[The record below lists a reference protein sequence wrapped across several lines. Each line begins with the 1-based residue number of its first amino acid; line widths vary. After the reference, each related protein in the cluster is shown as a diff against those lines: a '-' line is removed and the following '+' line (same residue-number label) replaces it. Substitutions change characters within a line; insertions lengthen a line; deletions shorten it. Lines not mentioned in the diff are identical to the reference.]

1 VRISK
6 GSRLIRTVDEWFLFA
21 PPKGHAEQWR
31 DYRSAKELARYW
43 TMRTN
48 ADAGEPLKRML
59 LPVFGEVH
67 LESAVAEC
75 EIKIDRFRGTHP
87 NRDLVITA
95 RAREGTLCIHI
106 EAKADEPFADLIGP
120 YYDEGKLRANSKI
133 PSRIDGLIGNVF
145 GGTLSA
151 DRRRLRYQ
159 LLHASY
165 AACLDA
171 ERSGAKA
178 AIFVVHEFRSLLSNQ
193 TKMESNGRDWSA
205 FLSHFPELRSLKF
218 VDGNLYGPV
227 ILPPKAAG
235 PRVPLYFGNGA
246 LTFIDR
252 HCFLAAFALP
262 SPIVAIPNN
271 PKHLAASDEA
281 ERLVSAARV
290 DDDSAFELKLRPERL
305 VEFIGQEKAKEQ
317 LAIALEAAKSRGEAL
332 DHVLLFG
339 PPGLG
344 KTTLATIIA
353 NELGVGFQQT
363 SGPAL
368 QIQGDLTAI
377 LTNLRERQVLFLD
390 EIHRLQPVLEE
401 KLYTALE
408 DYKLDIIIGQGP
420 AARTHVME
428 IRPFTFVA
436 ATTRPGLLSSP
447 LRSRFGIL
455 LRLEFYTDDE
465 LRFVVERSAE
475 VMGVPID
482 RDGAAEI
489 AMRSRGTPRIANRLL
504 RRVRDYAQVRAAGVI
519 DRKTAQAA
527 LALLE
532 VDAHG
537 FDELDRR
544 LLRTIIEKYDGG
556 PVGLNTLA
564 AALAEEQDAL
574 EEVYEPFLIQ
584 IGFLDRTPRGRVATR
599 LAYEHLGI
607 EMPRKYGLF

>member
-1 VRISK
+1 MDI
-6 GSRLIRTVDEWFLFA
+6 
-21 PPKGHAEQWR
+21 PKNK
-31 DYRSAKELARYW
+31 AKI
-43 TMRTN
+43 N
-48 ADAGEPLKRML
+48 
-59 LPVFGEVH
+59 
-67 LESAVAEC
+67 LE
-75 EIKIDRFRGTHP
+75 R
-87 NRDLVITA
+87 
-95 RAREGTLCIHI
+95 
-106 EAKADEPFADLIGP
+106 
-120 YYDEGKLRANSKI
+120 
-133 PSRIDGLIGNVF
+133 PS
-145 GGTLSA
+145 T
-151 DRRRLRYQ
+151 
-159 LLHASY
+159 
-165 AACLDA
+165 
-171 ERSGAKA
+171 
-178 AIFVVHEFRSLLSNQ
+178 
-193 TKMESNGRDWSA
+193 
-205 FLSHFPELRSLKF
+205 
-218 VDGNLYGPV
+218 
-227 ILPPKAAG
+227 
-235 PRVPLYFGNGA
+235 
-246 LTFIDR
+246 
-252 HCFLAAFALP
+252 
-262 SPIVAIPNN
+262 
-271 PKHLAASDEA
+271 EA
-281 ERLVSAARV
+281 ERLVSAGRV
-290 DDDSAFELKLRPERL
+290 DEDAAFELKLRPTRL
-305 VEFIGQEKAKEQ
+305 REFVGQEKAKEQ
-317 LAIALEAAKSRGEAL
+317 LAVALEAAKSRGEAL

-353 NELGVGFQQT
+353 NELEVGYQQT

-408 DYKLDIIIGQGP
+408 DYKLDIMIGQGP
-420 AARTHVME
+420 AARTHVMD
-428 IRPFTFVA
+428 IKPFTFVA

-504 RRVRDYAQVRAAGVI
+504 RRVRDYAQVRAQGVI
-519 DRKTAQAA
+519 DRPVAQAA
-527 LALLE
+527 LTMLE

-599 LAYEHLGI
+599 LAYEHLRI
-607 EMPRKYGLF
+607 EMPRKLSLF

>member
-1 VRISK
+1 M
-6 GSRLIRTVDEWFLFA
+6 DF
-21 PPKGHAEQWR
+21 PKSSPKPDLNHA
-31 DYRSAKELARYW
+31 AKQ
-43 TMRTN
+43 TD
-48 ADAGEPLKRML
+48 AD
-59 LPVFGEVH
+59 
-67 LESAVAEC
+67 
-75 EIKIDRFRGTHP
+75 
-87 NRDLVITA
+87 
-95 RAREGTLCIHI
+95 
-106 EAKADEPFADLIGP
+106 
-120 YYDEGKLRANSKI
+120 
-133 PSRIDGLIGNVF
+133 
-145 GGTLSA
+145 
-151 DRRRLRYQ
+151 
-159 LLHASY
+159 
-165 AACLDA
+165 
-171 ERSGAKA
+171 
-178 AIFVVHEFRSLLSNQ
+178 
-193 TKMESNGRDWSA
+193 
-205 FLSHFPELRSLKF
+205 
-218 VDGNLYGPV
+218 
-227 ILPPKAAG
+227 
-235 PRVPLYFGNGA
+235 
-246 LTFIDR
+246 
-252 HCFLAAFALP
+252 
-262 SPIVAIPNN
+262 
-271 PKHLAASDEA
+271 
-281 ERLVSAARV
+281 RLVSAGKV
-290 DDDSAFELKLRPERL
+290 DDDAAFELKLRPKKL
-305 VEFIGQEKAKEQ
+305 SEFIGQSKAKEQ

-353 NELGVGFQQT
+353 NELSVGYQQT

-368 QIQGDLTAI
+368 QIAGDLTAI
-377 LTNLRERQVLFLD
+377 LTNLRDRQVLFLD

-436 ATTRPGLLSSP
+436 ATTRPGLISSP

-465 LRFVVERSAE
+465 LRYIVERSAE
-475 VMGVPID
+475 VIGVPID
-482 RDGAAEI
+482 TDGAAEI

-504 RRVRDYAQVRAAGVI
+504 RRVRDYAQVRGGGNI
-519 DRKTAQAA
+519 DRATAEAA
-527 LALLE
+527 LKMLE

-564 AALAEEQDAL
+564 AALAEEEDAL

-607 EMPRKYGLF
+607 PLPRKLSLF

>member
-1 VRISK
+1 MDITKNKPRPD
-6 GSRLIRTVDEWFLFA
+6 L
-21 PPKGHAEQWR
+21 
-31 DYRSAKELARYW
+31 
-43 TMRTN
+43 N
-48 ADAGEPLKRML
+48 
-59 LPVFGEVH
+59 
-67 LESAVAEC
+67 
-75 EIKIDRFRGTHP
+75 RG
-87 NRDLVITA
+87 
-95 RAREGTLCIHI
+95 
-106 EAKADEPFADLIGP
+106 
-120 YYDEGKLRANSKI
+120 
-133 PSRIDGLIGNVF
+133 
-145 GGTLSA
+145 
-151 DRRRLRYQ
+151 
-159 LLHASY
+159 AS
-165 AACLDA
+165 
-171 ERSGAKA
+171 
-178 AIFVVHEFRSLLSNQ
+178 
-193 TKMESNGRDWSA
+193 
-205 FLSHFPELRSLKF
+205 
-218 VDGNLYGPV
+218 
-227 ILPPKAAG
+227 
-235 PRVPLYFGNGA
+235 
-246 LTFIDR
+246 
-252 HCFLAAFALP
+252 
-262 SPIVAIPNN
+262 
-271 PKHLAASDEA
+271 EA
-281 ERLVSAARV
+281 ERLVSAGRV
-290 DDDSAFELKLRPERL
+290 DDDVAFELKLRPHRL
-305 VEFIGQEKAKEQ
+305 AEFIGQEKAKEQ
-317 LAIALEAAKSRGEAL
+317 LAIALEAARSRGEAL

-353 NELGVGFQQT
+353 NELQVGFQQT

-377 LTNLRERQVLFLD
+377 LTNLREKQVLFLD

-475 VMGVPID
+475 VLGVPID

-504 RRVRDYAQVRAAGVI
+504 RRVRDYAQVRANGTI
-519 DRKTAQAA
+519 DRPTAQAA
-527 LALLE
+527 LAMLE
-532 VDAHG
+532 VDSHG

-607 EMPRKYGLF
+607 EMPRRLSLF